1 MAGSVS
7 SSLMIATTAG
17 ASLGVVTVTGD
28 VTVGEV
34 SPSTGRSPEAAALA
48 ATEASLAAAAAAAGD
63 SGPGTTEA
71 AAGTENSGQWQ
82 RAGSAF
88 LQQAQRAAVAA
99 VVGGVARSTVAR
111 IPIVGADCMLT
122 EKKPKQSKL
131 CTVFSFLD
139 AKKE

>member
-1 MAGSVS
+1 MRHSFFEIKFIFIIILCSCSPHYRSGEVS
-7 SSLMIATTAG
+7 SSLSTATNSSTQ
-17 ASLGVVTVTGD
+17 LG
-28 VTVGEV
+28 
-34 SPSTGRSPEAAALA
+34 P
-48 ATEASLAAAAAAAGD
+48 AAAAAAGD

-71 AAGTENSGQWQ
+71 AAGTEDSGQWQ

-131 CTVFSFLD
+131 CTVFSFL
-139 AKKE
+139 EILGLSQQ